1 MLIIGLIFNGKI
13 QNCESVKGWCMRL
26 DEGWKTEK
34 KNKTKTVETVYFWLS
49 RKYFPERNLVEE
61 KTYVSMWARLELW
74 YSISK

>member
-1 MLIIGLIFNGKI
+1 
-13 QNCESVKGWCMRL
+13 MRL

-34 KNKTKTVETVYFWLS
+34 KSKTKTVETVYFRLS
-49 RKYFPERNLVEE
+49 RKCFPERNLVEE

>member
-13 QNCESVKGWCMRL
+13 QNCESVKGCMRL

-34 KNKTKTVETVYFWLS
+34 KNKTKTVETVYFRLS
-49 RKYFPERNLVEE
+49 RKCFPERNLVEE